1 MKKYFILQ
9 ILLIMFSQAVFS
21 QQEINLY
28 NGAAPNSKK
37 ADDLSNIAIETPMG
51 KIVTVVRT
59 PTLTI
64 YLPSKEKATGAAVII
79 CPGGGY
85 AVLVMNEGDTIAK
98 RFSEAGVAG
107 IVLKYRLPNSNFV
120 DNKEM
125 APLQDAQQAII
136 TVRENAK
143 LWGIDPDKIGIL
155 GASAGGHLAA
165 TIATHYQQHYA
176 ANANGINLRPDFLI
190 LLYPVISFADSI
202 THYGTR
208 YNLIGEDLPQGEMER
223 ILKDWKNSEKEF
235 IKFSVPA
242 DKIRE
247 YSNELFVTPGTPP
260 TFITH
265 ATDDPEVKIENSKLF
280 ISVLQKNKVKTKSFF
295 YDNGGHGYGIYN
307 PTGKDQWFDS
317 CLNWLGS
324 KILLKEK

>member
-9 ILLIMFSQAVFS
+9 ILLIMFSQAAFS

-98 RFSEAGVAG
+98 KFSEAGVAG

-143 LWGIDPDKIGIL
+143 L
-155 GASAGGHLAA
+155 GAS
-165 TIATHYQQHYA
+165 I
-176 ANANGINLRPDFLI
+176 
-190 LLYPVISFADSI
+190 
-202 THYGTR
+202 
-208 YNLIGEDLPQGEMER
+208 R
-223 ILKDWKNSEKEF
+223 IK
-235 IKFSVPA
+235 
-242 DKIRE
+242 
-247 YSNELFVTPGTPP
+247 
-260 TFITH
+260 
-265 ATDDPEVKIENSKLF
+265 
-280 ISVLQKNKVKTKSFF
+280 
-295 YDNGGHGYGIYN
+295 
-307 PTGKDQWFDS
+307 
-317 CLNWLGS
+317 
-324 KILLKEK
+324 